1 MRCVMPVRSVNGM
14 LPLAFYVKPVG
25 GLSRRSRCPASY
37 VPQLVDERGSSQVL
51 QAPPPSSRD
60 LRVGGPA
67 LGEVKHTA
75 GLQAQA
81 QALYQACKAFPCA
94 SALLRNVSLPCS

>member
-1 MRCVMPVRSVNGM
+1 MCDARKKCEWDVAPCFLCKACWRFEQAQQVSC
-14 LPLAFYVKPVG
+14 KI
-25 GLSRRSRCPASY
+25 CPQ
-37 VPQLVDERGSSQVL
+37 VVDERGSSQVL

-81 QALYQACKAFPCA
+81 QALYQACQ
-94 SALLRNVSLPCS
+94 SLPMRICTTP